1 MFFWTVSIIFSVF
14 YIFFMATYAHFWRK
28 LPFFSIPENFIPR
41 TLISVLIPARN
52 EANNIVDCLDSILKN
67 NFPENFLEIIVIDD
81 HSDDET
87 GILVKEKI
95 KRYPIIRLI
104 ELKNHLNENI
114 GTPYKKKAIEIAI
127 AQAKGDL
134 IVTTDADCIVPENW
148 LLLMSAFYETTP
160 ARFIAAPVNFYHEKN
175 ILEKFQ
181 SLDYAGMMG
190 ITGAGVNGNFMNMCN
205 GANLAYEKKLFY
217 EVGGFKGIDHVAS
230 GDDMLLMQKI
240 ARLQPRGTIG
250 FLKNTNAVVLSTAQ
264 PTIEAFL
271 TQRRRWASKS
281 SSYTEWYTVFQLAM
295 VFLFCAVIVLDLFL
309 FFIFPPPHRY
319 FLLLPL
325 LIKII
330 ADYFFLSGMTRFFN
344 RRDLMRYFLPSQFL
358 HIAYIVVVGGFS
370 QLKKNYVWK
379 GRNVH

>member
-1 MFFWTVSIIFSVF
+1 MVFWAASFILSCL
-14 YIFFMATYAHFWRK
+14 YIFFMATYAYYWRK
-28 LPFFSIPENFIPR
+28 TPVFRIPENFVPR
-41 TLISVLIPARN
+41 AFISVLIPARN
-52 EANNIVDCLDSILKN
+52 EADNIEDCLDSILKN
-67 NFPENFLEIIVIDD
+67 NFPENLLEIIVIDD

-87 GILVKEKI
+87 GALVKEKI
-95 KRYPIIRLI
+95 NQYPFIRLI

-134 IVTTDADCIVPENW
+134 IITTDADCIVPESW
-148 LLLMSAFYETTP
+148 LSLVTAFYETTP
-160 ARFIAAPVNFYHEKN
+160 ARFVAAPVNFYHEKN

-181 SLDYAGMMG
+181 SLDYVGMMG
-190 ITGAGVNGNFMNMCN
+190 ITGAGVCGNFMNMCN

-240 ARLQPRGTIG
+240 AQLQPHGTIG
-250 FLKNTNAVVLSTAQ
+250 FLKNANAVVLSNPQ
-264 PTIEAFL
+264 PTIAAFL

-281 SSYTEWYTVFQLAM
+281 SSYTEWFTVFQLAA
-295 VFLFCAVIVLDLFL
+295 VFLFCAGIVLNLFL
-309 FFIFPPPHRY
+309 FFVFPAPQRY
-319 FLLLPL
+319 FLLFPL
-325 LIKII
+325 FIKIV
-330 ADYFFLSGMTRFFN
+330 ADYFFLSGMTQFFN

-379 GRNVH
+379 GRVVR

>member
-1 MFFWTVSIIFSVF
+1 MLFWGVSIILSGL
-14 YIFFMATYAHFWRK
+14 YILFMAMYAHYWRK
-28 LPFFSIPENFIPR
+28 LPVFQIPENFVPS
-41 TLISVLIPARN
+41 TFISVLIPARN
-52 EANNIVDCLDSILKN
+52 EATNIVRCLEAILKN
-67 NFPENFLEIIVIDD
+67 NFPENLLEIIVIDD

-87 GILVKEKI
+87 GALVKEKI
-95 KRYPIIRLI
+95 IRYPFIKLI
-104 ELKNHLNENI
+104 ELKNHLNESI

-127 AQAKGDL
+127 AQSKGNL
-134 IVTTDADCIVPENW
+134 IITTDADCIVPENW
-148 LLLMSAFYETTP
+148 LHLMCAFYETTP
-160 ARFIAAPVNFYHEKN
+160 ARFVAAPVNFHQEKN
-175 ILEKFQ
+175 MLEKFQ

-190 ITGAGVNGNFMNMCN
+190 ITGAGVSGNFMNMCN

-240 ARLQPRGTIG
+240 ARLQPHGTIG
-250 FLKNTNAVVLSTAQ
+250 FLKNPNAVVYSTAQ

-281 SSYTEWYTVFQLAM
+281 SSYTEWFTVFQLAT
-295 VFLFCAVIVLDLFL
+295 VFLFCALIVLNLFL
-309 FFIFPPPHRY
+309 FFFFPVPTRY

-325 LIKII
+325 GVKIF

-344 RRDLMRYFLPSQFL
+344 RSDLMRYFLPSQIM

-379 GRNVH
+379 GRNVR